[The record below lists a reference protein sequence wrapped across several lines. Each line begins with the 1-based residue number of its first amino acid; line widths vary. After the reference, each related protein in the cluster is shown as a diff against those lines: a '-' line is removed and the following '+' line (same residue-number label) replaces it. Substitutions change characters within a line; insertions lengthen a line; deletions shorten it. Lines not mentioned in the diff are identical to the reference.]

1 MILKR
6 YINLEILKT
15 SVGILTVLVLIFIS
29 SKFIH
34 YIQLAVDGTIS
45 SIAVFKLVALE
56 IPIVAGFLLPLSFF
70 IATLLTFGRLYSEN
84 EMAVIKSAGVSDY
97 QLIKN
102 ILSLGL
108 GLAICAGLLSLWIN
122 PWASQ
127 TSQLIKAEEQS
138 AAKLGIFLPGRFK
151 ENDDKSGVLFVESK
165 SSSGEISN
173 LFAVS
178 GLTEDS
184 NQLKIEVAASGK
196 LSQKTF
202 EESDNNSQDEQNYV
216 VLQNGINYLL
226 NLDTNKWHIT
236 EYEEY
241 YMQVEK
247 KENDS
252 LITATKALSTFD
264 LINSVDLKTSAE
276 LHWRLSAPIAVII
289 LVFMAVPL
297 ARAKPRKDKFSRLF
311 PSIMSYMV
319 YALLLLEGR
328 KIIEQGK
335 VPEYFGFWWIHLLA
349 IFFCIFVFNLPKI
362 LVFIQKRRNYA

>member
-15 SVGILTVLVLIFIS
+15 SIGILTVLVLIFIS
-29 SKFIH
+29 SKFIV

-70 IATLLTFGRLYSEN
+70 IAILLTFGRLYSEN
-84 EMAVIKSAGVSDY
+84 EMAVIKSVGVSDY
-97 QLIKN
+97 QLITN
-102 ILSLGL
+102 ILSLGFL
-108 GLAICAGLLSLWIN
+108 LALIAALLSLWIT

-127 TSQLIKAEEQS
+127 TSQSIKAAEQS
-138 AAKLGIFLPGRFK
+138 ASKLGIFLPGRFK

-165 SSSGEISN
+165 NSDGEIHN

-178 GLTEDS
+178 GLNDDS
-184 NQLKIEVAASGK
+184 NQLKIEVASSGRLSKNTSDEMKNNASE
-196 LSQKTF
+196 
-202 EESDNNSQDEQNYV
+202 EESYV
-216 VLQNGINYLL
+216 VLQNGVNYVF
-226 NLDTNKWHIT
+226 NLETNKWQVT
-236 EYEEY
+236 QYQDY

-247 KENDS
+247 KDNE
-252 LITATKALSTFD
+252 TFKASSKSISTLD
-264 LINSVDLKTSAE
+264 LISNTDLKSSAE
-276 LHWRLSAPIAVII
+276 FHWRISAPISIMI
-289 LVFMAVPL
+289 LCFMAVPL
-297 ARAKPRKDKFSRLF
+297 ARAQPRKDKFSRLF

-335 VPEYFGFWWIHLLA
+335 VPEYFGFWWIHILA

-362 LVFIQKRRNYA
+362 LAFLQKRKIYV